1 MNHRLRNAAAL
12 TAALAL
18 GPLLAHAASPA
29 PTAAPDDGALEA
41 ALAALPPEARAPA
54 PRKLLAAY
62 AQADYVYCG
71 RPATVASALSAGGAC
86 KHAGRQ
92 LRLAAGVADRSGA
105 TAEAVRAFVGR
116 YYASFDRR
124 VRIDLKAYGPPLGD
138 EKAPVALVEYSDFT
152 CPFCQSFRPAL
163 EAFVAAHP
171 GRVKLY
177 FKPFPIESHPGAID
191 AAIAGEWARDQGAFW
206 PAHDALFSVEDHGL
220 DALAGAVEELKL
232 DPSDLRDA
240 VTSRRLLPRVRAS
253 QEEARAA
260 GVRGTPTLFM
270 NGRLLELPD
279 NGPAWLQF
287 ALEDEEEW
295 LQTGGRWSKD

>member
-1 MNHRLRNAAAL
+1 MDTPRTAL
-12 TAALAL
+12 ALAAALAL

-29 PTAAPDDGALEA
+29 PAAPAQADAALEE

-54 PRKLLAAY
+54 PRKLLTAY

-86 KHAGRQ
+86 KHAVRQ
-92 LRLAAGVADRSGA
+92 LRLAAGVADRSGV
-105 TAEAVRAFVGR
+105 TAEALRTFVGK
-116 YYASFDRR
+116 YYGAFDRR
-124 VRIDLKAYGPPLGD
+124 TKIDLKAFGPPLGD

-191 AAIAGEWARDQGAFW
+191 AAIAAEWARDQGAFW
-206 PAHDALFSVEDHGL
+206 PAHDAFFSTEDHGL
-220 DALAGAVEELKL
+220 DALAGAVEGLKL
-232 DPSDLRDA
+232 DSSDLRDA

-279 NGPAWLQF
+279 NGPAWLEF

-295 LQTGGRWSKD
+295 LQGGGRWARD